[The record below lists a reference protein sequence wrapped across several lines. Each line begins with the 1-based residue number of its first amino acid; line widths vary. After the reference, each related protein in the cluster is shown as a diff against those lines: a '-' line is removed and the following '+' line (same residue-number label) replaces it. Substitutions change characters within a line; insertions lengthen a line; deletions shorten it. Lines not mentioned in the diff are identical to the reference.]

1 MPAENGAAVDR
12 PAPTAARHP
21 RERLASGVSGSHG
34 RSPYGASMDP
44 LDLPAIVD
52 VCRSLRRGWD
62 VRGVKQEAWGADPDD
77 LLTPLDPLASVRLR
91 FGETSGVAEI
101 WPTGYVRLVCGGS
114 HVDQVQVSG
123 PSELRDQLVRLT
135 NWLTDRSP

>member
-1 MPAENGAAVDR
+1 M
-12 PAPTAARHP
+12 
-21 RERLASGVSGSHG
+21 
-34 RSPYGASMDP
+34 
-44 LDLPAIVD
+44 
-52 VCRSLRRGWD
+52 
-62 VRGVKQEAWGADPDD
+62 RGVKQEAWGADPDD